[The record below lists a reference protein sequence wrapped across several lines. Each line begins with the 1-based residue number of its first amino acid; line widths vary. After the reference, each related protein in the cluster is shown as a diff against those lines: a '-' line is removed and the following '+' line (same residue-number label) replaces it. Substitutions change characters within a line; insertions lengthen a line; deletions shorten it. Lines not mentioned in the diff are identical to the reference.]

1 MKRTNLDV
9 IDFNITGGNEN
20 FLNFKATAGYI
31 GKPTRATPTGG
42 TGGYNVVLNGGEN
55 VSELIG
61 SGVNCS
67 YGANGFKKHD
77 KSFKIGVIDNAVLE
91 GDQIK
96 VGGHLWRSDF
106 PDVCDTIECA
116 KDALGCSVEVYGLVE
131 TDEESKTQ
139 KLNDVHFTGM
149 SIVYK
154 SKAAFDGTQFMCAIA
169 EKEEKSLT
177 EAEIK
182 KKIEEEVEKRV
193 GALKAELAS
202 SAEKESGEKEV
213 KEELDFSKLTNE
225 LLSAIKEG
233 FVKMQ
238 KEMEKLPAPARKT
251 QQFASEAQFK
261 EEETLIELSKKIDD
275 DATLTPEQKWAAQMR
290 LWLDRDKQS
299 A

>member
-20 FLNFKATAGYI
+20 YLNFTATAGYV

-42 TGGYNVVLNGGEN
+42 IDGYTVILGDGEN
-55 VSELIG
+55 VSELVG
-61 SGVNCS
+61 AGVNCS

-77 KSFKIGVIDNAVLE
+77 KSFKIGVIDNAALE
-91 GDQIK
+91 GDRIK
-96 VGGHLWRSDF
+96 VVGHLWKSDF

-177 EAEIK
+177 EEEIK

-202 SAEKESGEKEV
+202 SAEKESSEKEV

-238 KEMEKLPAPARKT
+238 KEMEKLPAPSRKT
-251 QQFASEAQFK
+251 QQFASEAQFNQ
-261 EEETLIELSKKIDD
+261 EETLIDLSKKIDD

-290 LWLDRDKQS
+290 LWLDRDKKS